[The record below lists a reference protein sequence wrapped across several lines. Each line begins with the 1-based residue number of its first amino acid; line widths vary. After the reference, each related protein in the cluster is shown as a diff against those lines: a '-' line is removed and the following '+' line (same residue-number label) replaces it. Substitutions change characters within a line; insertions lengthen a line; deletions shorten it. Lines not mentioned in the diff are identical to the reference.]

1 MRGARFKEF
10 FSCLVK
16 SMGKEKILSPT
27 QNHTSVLDCML
38 LCISLSH
45 RDSLQI
51 WKAITRSMC
60 DIHLAHCWDQNFQKH
75 HVHKWNNRDH
85 HGKFLARL
93 WNWEEKFFSRHKGGK
108 KKVWSDYRYM
118 SSFQYDWNSHVVIT
132 QLYNG
137 EVCYIVLNE
146 GHMSVSSNHWFEKPF
161 IKILREYNWHY
172 PWRRL
177 PHLSSKDG

>member
-1 MRGARFKEF
+1 MHVLHITSRTLAMIKPDAVSQMGMSWFYSFNPCCYKYLLSSENMWRFSWWDSWGKILGVFRLLDKVIHLFMILRSTLAKLAWDKWGARFKEF

-75 HVHKWNNRDH
+75 HVHK
-85 HGKFLARL
+85 
-93 WNWEEKFFSRHKGGK
+93 
-108 KKVWSDYRYM
+108 
-118 SSFQYDWNSHVVIT
+118 
-132 QLYNG
+132 
-137 EVCYIVLNE
+137 
-146 GHMSVSSNHWFEKPF
+146 
-161 IKILREYNWHY
+161 
-172 PWRRL
+172 
-177 PHLSSKDG
+177 

>member
-118 SSFQYDWNSHVVIT
+118 SSFQYHWLKQPCDNNPVIQWWGLLYCSQWGTHV
-132 QLYNG
+132 
-137 EVCYIVLNE
+137 
-146 GHMSVSSNHWFEKPF
+146 SFK
-161 IKILREYNWHY
+161 
-172 PWRRL
+172 
-177 PHLSSKDG
+177 